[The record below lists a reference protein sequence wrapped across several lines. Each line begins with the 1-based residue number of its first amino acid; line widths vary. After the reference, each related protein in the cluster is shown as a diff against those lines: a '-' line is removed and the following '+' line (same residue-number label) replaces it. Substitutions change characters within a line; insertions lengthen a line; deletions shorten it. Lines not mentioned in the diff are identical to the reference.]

1 MKFPRLAPLFILWCV
16 VLLAFWCN
24 SRAFAQDTPQSAP
37 QQKPSPVNPQPPVPQ
52 PAQDNP
58 AQQQQ
63 QPAPDSSSQPSAP
76 AASAPADRN
85 PYPVPAPNPPPLLR
99 GEKYRAPWQGEE
111 HWGPLS
117 RVGIGADISPL
128 GIGIKGAVIL
138 TRTIDARVM
147 GNFLSFTTPNFDVDG
162 TKATGTLRL
171 ASLQTAIDFYPRN
184 SIWRLSAGALLWNGN
199 QISAKGIEQP
209 GTSFTLDGQ
218 TYYSSKTD
226 PVGGTG
232 VVGLH
237 TNEPAFT
244 ASFGFG
250 RYVPRSGR
258 HWSFPSEFGVVFMG
272 APSLNINVSGTACL
286 TAVETPATCSD
297 VGNTSNPVGAA
308 FQQSL
313 QSAVARWRRS
323 LSEATIYPIFSY
335 GVVYSFTVR
344 NK

>member
-1 MKFPRLAPLFILWCV
+1 M
-16 VLLAFWCN
+16 
-24 SRAFAQDTPQSAP
+24 
-37 QQKPSPVNPQPPVPQ
+37 
-52 PAQDNP
+52 
-58 AQQQQ
+58 
-63 QPAPDSSSQPSAP
+63 
-76 AASAPADRN
+76 
-85 PYPVPAPNPPPLLR
+85 R

-111 HWGPLS
+111 HWGPFT

-128 GIGIKGAVIL
+128 GIGIKGATVL
-138 TRTIDARVM
+138 TRTIDLRVM
-147 GNFLSFTTPNFDVDG
+147 GNFLGFTTPDFDLDG

-171 ASLQTAIDFYPRN
+171 ASLQTAVDFYPHN

-199 QISAKGIEQP
+199 QISAKGDEQP

-218 TYYSSKTD
+218 TYYSSQTD
-226 PVGGTG
+226 PINGSG

-237 TNEPAFT
+237 THEPAFT

-250 RYVPRSGR
+250 RFVPRSGR

-272 APSLNINVSGTACL
+272 APSLNIAVSGTACL
-286 TAVETPATCSD
+286 NATETPATCSD

-313 QSAVARWRRS
+313 QSAIVRWRHS
-323 LSEATIYPIFSY
+323 LSEVTIYPIFSY